1 MRIKDWFGYLK
12 HRAPKLEAWQ
22 RRYPTR
28 PLREFYAEKAE
39 RKLRKGK
46 PHRTL
51 GGKMLN
57 REFGISGK
65 AFFDQLVAYGLTPQD
80 VCVDY
85 GCGTLRIGIHLI
97 EYLEP
102 GRYWGLDVSDFLLDH
117 GRELIGEPLLTEK
130 RPHLRII
137 SEAAVEEVVATRPR
151 LLISNRVL
159 THVQPE
165 ELREYFNH
173 ILRIIGTTGQ
183 AVVTGKWS
191 AAETRPARKGK
202 SWAYALPVL
211 REHIEAE
218 GGRMEIV
225 TEREDQGIKEGILRI
240 EKRRP

>member
-1 MRIKDWFGYLK
+1 MRIKDWFSYLK
-12 HRAPKLEAWQ
+12 HRAPKLDAWQ
-22 RRYPTR
+22 KRHPTT

-39 RKLRKGK
+39 RKLRKGR

-65 AFFDQLVAYGLTPQD
+65 SFFDQLVAYGLTPQD

-102 GRYWGLDVSDFLLDH
+102 GRYWGLDVSDFLLDR
-117 GRELIGEPLLTEK
+117 GRDLIGESLLTEK
-130 RPHLRII
+130 RPNLRVI
-137 SEAAVEEVVATRPR
+137 SEEAVEEVAAMKPR

-165 ELREYFNH
+165 ELREYFSH
-173 ILRIIGTTGQ
+173 ILRMIGANGQ

-191 AAETRPARKGK
+191 AGETRPARKGK
-202 SWAYALPVL
+202 SWAYALPTL
-211 REHIEAE
+211 RAHIEAE
-218 GGRMEIV
+218 GGRMEV
-225 TEREDQGIKEGILRI
+225 LTEKGDAEIREGSFRI
-240 EKRRP
+240 EKKRP